1 MRLYLADYVK
11 DIAIAIALSLVISV
25 APATVVAFDL
35 IPDAFKATKIN
46 RYVWQLQE
54 QYVALA
60 PPVDQ
65 EMARRVP
72 NQHPVALDLD
82 EVRDALLS
90 LGLWVDGGFFRD
102 EEAEHVFSPGQ
113 VATMVR
119 YVVDALSQANRS
131 EDVVF
136 NIGGYGT
143 VAADLVSEK
152 YWTAGRIFYA
162 NRKLNI
168 IIGTHQAKKD
178 RGTRQAEGAYGILNN
193 YADIRFD
200 HGNRG
205 EVANMPGRI
214 STTIGVTLSASRGRE
229 RPDWVQ
235 VDIAAAAFAFQDSL
249 LPEEEKRREVK
260 VKQEAAKLTVE
271 RRQMREE
278 MARLRKQLDNLK
290 SGGLTAAGL
299 EQRLA
304 TLQELKDRD
313 LITDDEFQDRR
324 QAILEEL

>member
-1 MRLYLADYVK
+1 MRLYLPDCIR
-11 DIAIAIALSLVISV
+11 DITIVLALVVGVFPLQV
-25 APATVVAFDL
+25 AAFDL
-35 IPDAFKATKIN
+35 FPDAFKKTKIN

-65 EMARRVP
+65 EMARRTP
-72 NQHPVALDLD
+72 NQHPAALDVGD
-82 EVRDALLS
+82 VRDALLS
-90 LGLWVDGGFFRD
+90 LELWIDGGFFRN
-102 EEAEHVFSPGQ
+102 EEAEHLFSPGQ

-119 YVVDALSQANRS
+119 HVVVALSKAKRD

-136 NIGGYGT
+136 NIGGYGR

-162 NRKLNI
+162 NGKLNI
-168 IIGTHQAKKD
+168 IIGTYQAKKD

-205 EVANMPGRI
+205 KVASMPGRI
-214 STTIGVTLSASRGRE
+214 STTIGVTLSSSRGRE

-235 VDIAAAAFAFQDSL
+235 IDVAAAAFAFQDSL
-249 LPEEEKRREVK
+249 LPEEEKRREIK

-290 SGGLTAAGL
+290 SGGLTASAL
-299 EQRLA
+299 ERRLA